1 MIKNICF
8 DYAEMDSPIS
18 KKEIHPYGRGRTK
31 ERTGIEFQDGKDM
44 LVQFSIADQ
53 MYKLN

>member
-1 MIKNICF
+1 
-8 DYAEMDSPIS
+8 MDSPIS

-31 ERTGIEFQDGKDM
+31 ERTGTKFQRGKVM
-44 LVQFSIADQ
+44 FVLFFIAVQ

>member
-1 MIKNICF
+1 
-8 DYAEMDSPIS
+8 MDSPIS

-31 ERTGIEFQDGKDM
+31 VDAGTIFQVGIDM
-44 LVQFSIADQ
+44 FAHFSIADQ

>member
-1 MIKNICF
+1 
-8 DYAEMDSPIS
+8 MDSPIS

-31 ERTGIEFQDGKDM
+31 ERTGTEFQRGKVM
-44 LVQFSIADQ
+44 FVHFSIADQ